1 MLAQH
6 VASNSDEKVEEVTK
20 DAFAHYASNPN
31 DIETVIEKLSAP
43 LKGVGPATASLL
55 LAVHDPDHVVFFS
68 DELYRWL
75 VAEGKKVQPK
85 YTTAEFGELF
95 TKAKALQ
102 SRLRVNPIDVE
113 KVAFVLIK
121 ENEPIAEQKEPS
133 GKGRGRPKLPDDQK
147 KPKKEKVPGRGRGRP
162 PKDGIAAKPKTKGTG
177 KRGRPSKAE
186 AAEAVETEENN
197 KEEVEAEEENPTS
210 APSSAKKRKAGGTPK
225 RSGKKA
231 KA

>member
-1 MLAQH
+1 
-6 VASNSDEKVEEVTK
+6 
-20 DAFAHYASNPN
+20 
-31 DIETVIEKLSAP
+31 
-43 LKGVGPATASLL
+43 LL

-75 VAEGKKVQPK
+75 VAGGKKVQPK
-85 YTTAEFGELF
+85 YTTAEFEELF

-102 SRLRVNPIDVE
+102 TKLRVNPIDIE
-113 KVAFVLIK
+113 KAAFVLIK
-121 ENEPIAEQKEPS
+121 ENEPIAEKKEPS

-162 PKDGIAAKPKTKGTG
+162 PKNGVAAKPKPQATG
-177 KRGRPSKAE
+177 KRGRPTK
-186 AAEAVETEENN
+186 AEAVETEEND
-197 KEEVEAEEENPTS
+197 KEEAEEEEENQTPAPT
-210 APSSAKKRKAGGTPK
+210 SAKKRKAEGTPK